1 MRKII
6 ACLDIGSFS
15 IKLVVGEITKNKV
28 NILACAESPSQGI
41 KKGYIVN
48 PESASIAIK
57 DVFSKC
63 ENMLGLPI
71 KSVLLCVYPLITL
84 NVLFLVLQL
93 ILQMKI
99 ML

>member
-71 KSVLLCVYPLITL
+71 KVYFFVYLLITL

>member
-71 KSVLLCVYPLITL
+71 KVYFFVYPLIIL

>member
-41 KKGYIVN
+41 KKGYI
-48 PESASIAIK
+48 
-57 DVFSKC
+57 
-63 ENMLGLPI
+63 
-71 KSVLLCVYPLITL
+71 L
-84 NVLFLVLQL
+84 NQEMPHISNL
-93 ILQMKI
+93 
-99 ML
+99 